1 MVINKDVC
9 VGVFNMLAI
18 CLVITAIKLLINF
31 WCVLKFYYFSCNN
44 KFLLINIVNN
54 LEFKLN

>member
-1 MVINKDVC
+1 MVINQDVSD
-9 VGVFNMLAI
+9 GVINMLVI
-18 CLVITAIKLLINF
+18 CLVVTAIKLLINF

-44 KFLLINIVNN
+44 RLPLITIVNN